1 MNEIKKPFYKKWWF
15 WLIIIVFIGAIGSQL
30 GNSEKPDMSENQAKK
45 EYYEIGEII
54 ETDQYSFVVNS
65 VREMEPNE
73 FVSPK
78 EGKIIFAVDA
88 TFTNKTDKEV
98 NITAL
103 NNVIKDADGRSA
115 DIYIFGDNDGGLGG
129 SVMAGEKLSGES
141 AFEVDPE
148 GDLYFYFETSVFG
161 GDKIKVKVR

>member
-1 MNEIKKPFYKKWWF
+1 MKELKKPFYKKWWF
-15 WLIIIVFIGAIGSQL
+15 WLIVIVFVGAVGSQL
-30 GNSEKPDMSENQAKK
+30 RSSDGDKNIVSEKK
-45 EYYEIGEII
+45 EFYEIGEVV

-103 NNVIKDADGRSA
+103 NNVIKDSDGRSA